1 MFTVDQALASIESHV
16 QPGPTESVPLAEAL
30 GRVLAQ
36 SIDSDIDSPPF
47 DKALMDGFAVRADDL
62 ADGTA
67 RLTVVEEVTAGQ
79 VASKT
84 VASGQAIQIMTGAP
98 MPDGADAVV
107 RVEDTQ
113 TDTDGD
119 QVVVS
124 IDTRPVTAG
133 QDMIRQAT
141 SMRRGDTVMPAGR
154 QLRPQ
159 ELGLLAELGQ
169 HSLTVHRRVRVG
181 VLATGDELVAID
193 QQPGAG
199 QIRNSNETMLAAQV
213 RACGGEAVEL
223 GIARDTP
230 EDLAQHITA
239 GLDCAVLLLSGG
251 VSAGRLDLVPAQL
264 EAAGVAEVFHKV
276 KGKPGN
282 PVWFGTSG
290 HAIVFGLPGNPV
302 SSMVCFELFVRTAL
316 RRLAGL
322 APARPIPSAAR
333 LTVDFE
339 FRGDRPTY
347 FPSQLDDHPDGPRV
361 APVDWH
367 GSSDLRSTADANAM
381 IHFPAGDRAYQ
392 AGQWIEVFPWAGRC

>member
-36 SIDSDIDSPPF
+36 PIDSDIDSPPF

-113 TDTDGD
+113 TENNGD
-119 QVVVS
+119 QVLVS
-124 IDTRPVTAG
+124 IDTQPVTAG

-223 GIARDTP
+223 GRWP
-230 EDLAQHITA
+230 EQVRPHTSNRRHT
-239 GLDCAVLLLSGG
+239 LL
-251 VSAGRLDLVPAQL
+251 
-264 EAAGVAEVFHKV
+264 
-276 KGKPGN
+276 
-282 PVWFGTSG
+282 
-290 HAIVFGLPGNPV
+290 
-302 SSMVCFELFVRTAL
+302 
-316 RRLAGL
+316 
-322 APARPIPSAAR
+322 R
-333 LTVDFE
+333 LTYPE
-339 FRGDRPTY
+339 
-347 FPSQLDDHPDGPRV
+347 
-361 APVDWH
+361 
-367 GSSDLRSTADANAM
+367 ANN
-381 IHFPAGDRAYQ
+381 
-392 AGQWIEVFPWAGRC
+392 

>member
-36 SIDSDIDSPPF
+36 PIDSDIDSPPF

-113 TDTDGD
+113 TENNGD
-119 QVVVS
+119 QVLVS
-124 IDTRPVTAG
+124 IDTQPVTAG

-239 GLDCAVLLLSGG
+239 GLDCDVLLLSGG

-264 EAAGVAEVFHKV
+264 EAL
-276 KGKPGN
+276 
-282 PVWFGTSG
+282 S
-290 HAIVFGLPGNPV
+290 L
-302 SSMVCFELFVRTAL
+302 
-316 RRLAGL
+316 
-322 APARPIPSAAR
+322 
-333 LTVDFE
+333 
-339 FRGDRPTY
+339 
-347 FPSQLDDHPDGPRV
+347 
-361 APVDWH
+361 
-367 GSSDLRSTADANAM
+367 
-381 IHFPAGDRAYQ
+381 IH
-392 AGQWIEVFPWAGRC
+392 I

>member
-1 MFTVDQALASIESHV
+1 MFTVDQALAAIESHV
-16 QPGPTESVPLAEAL
+16 TPGPAESVSLGEAL

-36 SIDSDIDSPPF
+36 PIDSDIDSPPF
-47 DKALMDGFAVRADDL
+47 DKALMDGFAVRADDV

-67 RLTVVEEVTAGQ
+67 RLTVVDEVTAGQ
-79 VASKT
+79 VAAKP
-84 VASGQAIQIMTGAP
+84 VAPGQAIQIMTGAP
-98 MPDGADAVV
+98 MPEGADAVV
-107 RVEDTQ
+107 KIEDTQ
-113 TDTDGD
+113 TENDGD
-119 QVVVS
+119 QAVVS
-124 IDTRPVTAG
+124 IDTRPVTVG

-141 SMRRGDTVMPAGR
+141 SMRRGETVMPVGR
-154 QLRPQ
+154 RLRPQ

-169 HSLTVHRRVRVG
+169 HSLTVHRRVQVG

-213 RACGGEAVEL
+213 RACGAEAIEL
-223 GIARDTP
+223 GIARDNP
-230 EDLAQHITA
+230 EDLSARITT
-239 GLDCAVLLLSGG
+239 GLDCDILLLSGG

-276 KGKPGN
+276 KVKPGK
-282 PVWFGTSG
+282 PVWFGTSE

-322 APARPIPSAAR
+322 SPAQPTPSAAR
-333 LTVDFE
+333 LAIDFE
-339 FRGDRPTY
+339 FSGDRPTY
-347 FPSQLDDHPDGPRV
+347 FPSQLDDHTDGPRV
-361 APVDWH
+361 TPIDWH

-381 IHFPAGDRAYQ
+381 IHFPAGDRTYQ
-392 AGQWIEVFPWAGRC
+392 ADQWVEVFQWAGRP